1 MILHW
6 KVWKRMA
13 LRYQQ
18 NSEFG
23 LYFELLVRKRNPCTR
38 PIMLIPPFPLLPLLR
53 NNCMKNRNTNRIV
66 DSIDP
71 LMVVVRIPSKRR
83 KCLFLIFTLS
93 CISQTWMTFEILS
106 MKHFFVM
113 WRSEKLSSQ
122 RYLTKWPALRH
133 LCRNDM
139 CGLVRCN
146 CSTTWTQTGWSEA
159 SDDEFEPGSANQKL
173 NFVKSN

>member
-1 MILHW
+1 M
-6 KVWKRMA
+6 V

-38 PIMLIPPFPLLPLLR
+38 PIMLIPPFPLPPLLR

-83 KCLFLIFTLS
+83 KYLFFNFYSKL
-93 CISQTWMTFEILS
+93 
-106 MKHFFVM
+106 HFSNV
-113 WRSEKLSSQ
+113 
-122 RYLTKWPALRH
+122 
-133 LCRNDM
+133 NDF
-139 CGLVRCN
+139 R
-146 CSTTWTQTGWSEA
+146 
-159 SDDEFEPGSANQKL
+159 
-173 NFVKSN
+173 NFVNETLFRNVAL

>member
-1 MILHW
+1 MSHYCKLNQRPLKRRVCKTTVKKRLFLDCFNRLWMILHW

-13 LRYQQ
+13 LRCQQ

-23 LYFELLVRKRNPCTR
+23 LYFELLVRKRNPGTR
-38 PIMLIPPFPLLPLLR
+38 PIMLIPPFPPPPLLR

-83 KCLFLIFTLS
+83 KYLFLNFTLS
-93 CISQTWMTFEILS
+93 CISQTWMTFESLS
-106 MKHFFVM
+106 MQHFFVM

-122 RYLTKWPALRH
+122 RYLP
-133 LCRNDM
+133 
-139 CGLVRCN
+139 
-146 CSTTWTQTGWSEA
+146 
-159 SDDEFEPGSANQKL
+159 
-173 NFVKSN
+173 